1 MEIKPNLTT
10 GMVSGPAS
18 TPPPS
23 TERKTL
29 SPKDFAAFG
38 EAETLNRQLGDEPE
52 VRSGTVARAQELIGQ
67 VSWPPP
73 VVIRRIANL
82 LAANMNEIPE

>member
-10 GMVSGPAS
+10 GAASGAAS
-18 TPPPS
+18 TPPP
-23 TERKTL
+23 TVERKTL
-29 SPKDFAAFG
+29 SPKDFAAFD
-38 EAETLNRQLGDEPE
+38 EADTLNRQLSDEPE
-52 VRSGTVARAQELIGQ
+52 VRSGAVARAQELIGQ
-67 VSWPPP
+67 ADWPSP